1 MFLTSVIPY
10 TKKER
15 TRGYRFEYD
24 WSKTGSASFVRG
36 EMLRQPGIISTNV
49 DDMGFDLGR
58 TTNLKSNFTNTVYPS
73 GIWEDR
79 SPNLIQTKKGV
90 LSRMI
95 NPENASIEYEY
106 ELNDKNPANPSYQYY
121 SVAANA
127 TVTNNITLK
136 NTYSN
141 GFIISFKP
149 DTALLRTQAPPLT
162 GTCNLLCK
170 IKTSG
175 GAASALDSVT
185 ISLYELYYN
194 GLKKWNVQ
202 LSDGNYVMETK
213 LSGGG
218 TVSLGFNVYISWYNH
233 SYVAE
238 TRLLSGLRVKQIK
251 YKNDAQGVGNPL

>member
-1 MFLTSVIPY
+1 MSFIYSKDFFYEEDNAVLEKITLSDSIFRSGFFLNYVDTANSVFLTSVIPY

-58 TTNLKSNFTNTVYPS
+58 TTNLRTNFTNTVYPS

-149 DTALLRTQAPPLT
+149 LR
-162 GTCNLLCK
+162 
-170 IKTSG
+170 SRV
-175 GAASALDSVT
+175 SAT
-185 ISLYELYYN
+185 
-194 GLKKWNVQ
+194 
-202 LSDGNYVMETK
+202 
-213 LSGGG
+213 
-218 TVSLGFNVYISWYNH
+218 
-233 SYVAE
+233 
-238 TRLLSGLRVKQIK
+238 
-251 YKNDAQGVGNPL
+251 